1 MKLALVPMYE
11 GRNAAWWRVR
21 CDVVDLST
29 FFRCV
34 PVSRDDAVFPKEER
48 PPERIVEA
56 RFCKHSGYEGYRMPL
71 SESQRLMRTDFAP
84 SFD

>member
-1 MKLALVPMYE
+1 MKLAVVPMYE
-11 GRNAAWWRVR
+11 GKNDAWWRVR
-21 CDVVDLST
+21 YDVVDPST

-34 PVSRDDAVFPKEER
+34 PVTRDAAVFPKEGR
-48 PPERIVEA
+48 APERIVEA

-71 SESQRLMRTDFAP
+71 SEFQRLMGTAFAP